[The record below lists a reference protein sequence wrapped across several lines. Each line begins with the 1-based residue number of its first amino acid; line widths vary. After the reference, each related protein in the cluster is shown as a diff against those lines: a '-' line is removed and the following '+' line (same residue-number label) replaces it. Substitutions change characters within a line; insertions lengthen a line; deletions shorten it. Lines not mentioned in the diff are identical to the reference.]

1 MAPKRVKASEIVP
14 KEVGVRKLP
23 LHEFDVG
30 EESGWRSLND
40 DRVAELLKEFLDGH
54 YGMNVLKD
62 PMVRAVAGEPK
73 RSADYKVLLADGK
86 HKVVALQRALAI
98 YEDAEKCEDYEWSD
112 KLVEVFAD
120 GLNVTLMEFKEDDT
134 DILLAYQT
142 AAHDEAANQAFWSDL
157 KDFATVAK
165 RWRARTAGGQWPE
178 VQKKLEQLYNGKR
191 MLAYRMV
198 QVAAAVPDEVL
209 AEVSGKRLPT
219 SYFFENKYF
228 LGPGPC
234 QISYGLAPQLIAL

>member
-1 MAPKRVKASEIVP
+1 MAPKRVKASQIVP
-14 KEVGVRKLP
+14 KEVGVLKLP
-23 LHEFDVG
+23 LSEFDVG

-40 DRVAELLKEFLDGH
+40 DRAAELLKEFLDGH
-54 YGMNVLKD
+54 FGMNVLKD

-112 KLVEVFAD
+112 KLVEVFTD
-120 GLNVTLMEFKEDDT
+120 GLNVARMGFQEDDT

-165 RWRARTAGGQWPE
+165 RWRARTAGVNGQTSRRSWSNCTTGSACWPIAWSRWR
-178 VQKKLEQLYNGKR
+178 LRSRTRSWRRCRG
-191 MLAYRMV
+191 
-198 QVAAAVPDEVL
+198 
-209 AEVSGKRLPT
+209 SGCPPRT
-219 SYFFENKYF
+219 SSRTSTSSARAHAKF
-228 LGPGPC
+228 LTA
-234 QISYGLAPQLIAL
+234 SRRS

>member
-1 MAPKRVKASEIVP
+1 MAPKRVKASQIVP
-14 KEVGVRKLP
+14 KEVGVLKLP
-23 LHEFDVG
+23 LSEFDVG

-62 PMVRAVAGEPK
+62 PMVRAAAGEPK
-73 RSADYKVLLADGK
+73 RSADYKVVLADGK

-120 GLNVTLMEFKEDDT
+120 GPNVTLMEFKEDDT

-142 AAHDEAANQAFWSDL
+142 AAHDEAANQACWSDL

-165 RWRARTAGGQWPE
+165 RWRALTAGGQWPD

-234 QISYGLAPQLIAL
+234 QISYGLAP